1 MKPTLCVL
9 AAGMGS
15 RYGGLK
21 QVDTVGPS
29 GEAIIDYSIYDAIRA
44 GFGKVVLVIR
54 EEISEAFQDKFAHK
68 FDGKIEIEY
77 AYQAVDT
84 PIEGLS
90 DIPHR
95 EKPWGTAHA
104 VLVAHDKIHEPFA
117 VINADDYYGID
128 AFKTMADFLKS
139 DCTEDHWSMMGYVLS
154 NTVSDHGTVNR
165 GVAHMDDQ
173 RMLTSIVETLK
184 IGYDGQGGLHYPLPD
199 GGSEALGSDTL
210 VSMNFFGFHP
220 SIFEILRKDF
230 LEFVDGHRDQPRAE
244 FFIPLVVN
252 RLVQEGRIKM
262 SVLSTN
268 EKWYGVTYREDKP
281 FVEKAFQTLVG
292 EAKYPEALWAKL

>member
-1 MKPTLCVL
+1 MKPTLCIL

-44 GFGKVVLVIR
+44 GFGKVVLVVR
-54 EEISEAFQDKFAHK
+54 EEIKEAFDEKFAHK
-68 FDGKIEIEY
+68 FDGKIDIEY
-77 AYQAVDT
+77 AYQAIDT
-84 PIEGLS
+84 PIEGLN

-104 VLVAHDKIHEPFA
+104 VLVAHDKINEPFA

-128 AFKTMADFLKS
+128 SFKTMAKFLTE
-139 DCTEDHWSMMGYVLS
+139 DCTPDHWAMLGYVLEK
-154 NTVSDHGTVNR
+154 TVSEHGTVNR
-165 GVAHMDDQ
+165 GVAHMDEE

-199 GGSEALGSDTL
+199 GGSTALDAGTL

-220 SIFEILRKDF
+220 SIFEILRTDF
-230 LEFVDGHRDQPRAE
+230 LQFVDEHRDQPRAE

-252 RLVQEGRIKM
+252 RLVQEGRVKM
-262 SVLSTN
+262 SVLSTE

-281 FVEKAFQTLVG
+281 FVEQAFATLVG
-292 EAKYPEALWAKL
+292 DAKYPQSLWEKL